1 MQQAE
6 KSIAGR
12 RVVTR
17 GVKTWK
23 SRVNATMPLVRLQ
36 FGGSRLEVPP
46 TWPADNDTSG
56 GAISRDAVPP

>member
-1 MQQAE
+1 
-6 KSIAGR
+6 
-12 RVVTR
+12 VTR